1 MKLIHKPQM
10 AIAEAGPA
18 GFREFVN
25 VLATNLDL
33 AGRRLV
39 QTTQQVQQG
48 GLASAAA
55 ADNGNGF
62 SGRHLQRDVRENR
75 ELLRTYSEGPE
86 KLTIFSDISLEVTPR
101 DAVAII
107 ASTPPVRPA
116 MHARPGKSLPAG
128 SWQGR
133 HR

>member
-75 ELLRTYSEGPE
+75 ELLRA
-86 KLTIFSDISLEVTPR
+86 LTVGSG
-101 DAVAII
+101 
-107 ASTPPVRPA
+107 
-116 MHARPGKSLPAG
+116 HLPAVDHQRLDRK
-128 SWQGR
+128 SVV
-133 HR
+133 